1 MTNYIKNT
9 RPELLQ
15 IIRKYN
21 KEATTPYLKIKNYN
35 HDTKNILVET
45 CKAIDEGNDAIK
57 AFLYGGKDTI
67 KNDKKERTPL
77 TLTPLTLTPLTL
89 TILTSLELKDYN

>member
-1 MTNYIKNT
+1 MTNYQKNT

-21 KEATTPYLKIKNYN
+21 KNNPITYLRIRNYN

-45 CKAIDEGNDAIK
+45 CKAIDGGNDAIK
-57 AFLYGGKDTI
+57 AFLHGGKDAI
-67 KNDKKERTPL
+67 KNDKKERP
-77 TLTPLTLTPLTL
+77 PLTLTPLTL
-89 TILTSLELKDYN
+89 TILTSLGLKD